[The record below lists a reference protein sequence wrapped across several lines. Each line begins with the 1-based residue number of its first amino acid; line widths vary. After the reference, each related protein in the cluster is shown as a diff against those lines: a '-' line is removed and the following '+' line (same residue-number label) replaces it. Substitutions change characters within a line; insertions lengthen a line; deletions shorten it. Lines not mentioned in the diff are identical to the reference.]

1 MKNDTLISC
10 ENLYYKIKNNTILD
24 NINLKIMMG
33 DVITVIGP
41 NGAGKSS
48 LAKIIIGI
56 TSPTS
61 GIIRRKKK
69 LKIGYMPQKVHI
81 NNLVPMTAGQFLFLD
96 VNKSAKTK
104 CQIEEVIEANSLNG
118 ILNNQIAS
126 ISVGEWQRLVF
137 ARILLKNPDLLL
149 LDEPT
154 QGLDINWQKNF
165 YNIIDK
171 IRKDKSKSIVMI
183 SHDLYTVMSSSSHVV
198 CLNKHICCSGLPEII
213 EINKAYRNLF
223 SMGAGKVLSPYAHHN
238 HHKHFD

>member
-10 ENLYYKIKNNTILD
+10 ENLYYKIKNNAILD

-41 NGAGKSS
+41 NGAGKST
-48 LAKIIIGI
+48 LAKILIGI

-61 GIIRRKKK
+61 GLIRRKKN

-96 VNKSAKTK
+96 VNKSVKTK
-104 CQIEEVIEANSLNG
+104 SKIEEVIEANSLNS

-171 IRKDKSKSIVMI
+171 IRQDKSKTIVMI

-198 CLNKHICCSGLPEII
+198 CLNKHICCSGLPEIV

-223 SMGAGKVLSPYAHHN
+223 SIGAGKVLSPYAHHN

>member
-1 MKNDTLISC
+1 MKNDLIISC
-10 ENLYYKIKNNTILD
+10 ENLHYKIKDNTILD
-24 NINLKIMMG
+24 NVSIEIARG

-41 NGAGKSS
+41 NGAGKST
-48 LAKIIIGI
+48 LAKIIIGVVA
-56 TSPTS
+56 PTS
-61 GIIRRKKK
+61 GVIKRKSD

-96 VNKSAKTK
+96 TNKSTKTK
-104 CQIEEVIEANSLNG
+104 SEIEAVIEENCLNS
-118 ILNNQIAS
+118 ILDKQITA

-165 YNIIDK
+165 YNLIDK
-171 IRKDKSKSIVMI
+171 IRKDKSKTIVMI

-198 CLNKHICCSGLPEII
+198 CLNKHVCCSGLPEVV
-213 EINKAYRNLF
+213 ELNKAYRSLF
-223 SMGAGKVLSPYAHHN
+223 GIGAGKVLSPYAHHN
-238 HHKHFD
+238 HHKHPD